1 MKNVYLGFVLFLIL
15 TESCTKSHTN
25 SNYNY
30 SVNTTDPSALP
41 LGTLVADIDG
51 STTYFDSALST
62 NISYSQ
68 ISTDT
73 EYFIGITG
81 FNRQSPQTY
90 RSFVIVLRGW
100 LPFDTASFYNSNLNG
115 QYLNLYQFG
124 YNTYTGGL
132 LNAYSIGNGTELLY
146 QAKVTH
152 VDSSSIQGIFSGYLA
167 PYNITNGAFNLITH
181 IPNSYIK

>member
-1 MKNVYLGFVLFLIL
+1 MKNVFLVFVLFLIL

-30 SVNTTDPSALP
+30 NVNTTNPAALP

-51 STTYFDSALST
+51 STTYFDSALSI

-68 ISTDT
+68 ISSDT

-90 RSFVIVLRGW
+90 RSFVIVLPGW
-100 LPFDTASFYNSNLNG
+100 LLFDIASFYNSNLNG
-115 QYLNLYQFG
+115 QHINLYQFG
-124 YNTYTGGL
+124 YNTYTGAL
-132 LNAYSIGNGTELLY
+132 FNAYSIGTGTEPLY
-146 QAKVTH
+146 QAKITH
-152 VDSSSIQGIFSGYLA
+152 VDSSNIQGIFSGYLT
-167 PYNITNGAFNLITH
+167 PYNITNGAFNLVTH
-181 IPNSYIK
+181 IPNWYIK